1 MSITSR
7 PSDHDPDPAFPIRR
21 FTVDEYHRMGESG
34 VIDENDR
41 VELLEGLIVP
51 KMIHNPAHDAT
62 LELVDET
69 LRRLLAAAWRVR
81 IQSAI
86 STADSEPEPDLIVVR
101 GAIRDRAV
109 RHPVPADIALV
120 VEIAESSL
128 ARDRAKCRIYAA
140 AAIPTYWIVNLVD
153 AQIEVYSD
161 PTGPGPSPEFNQRDI
176 YKANQSLRLVIDGQP
191 IGEITASDLLP

>member
-41 VELLEGLIVP
+41 VELLDGLIVP

-120 VEIAESSL
+120 VEIAARAAGGRRGCTGSSG
-128 ARDRAKCRIYAA
+128 RAE
-140 AAIPTYWIVNLVD
+140 L
-153 AQIEVYSD
+153 EVV
-161 PTGPGPSPEFNQRDI
+161 Q
-176 YKANQSLRLVIDGQP
+176 AC
-191 IGEITASDLLP
+191 